1 MYIKIINLLARDGV
15 ANYKTLDINKIEQP
29 FYDFKANECYL
40 QYNESFASH
49 EDLIE
54 ITEQEYLEAKEEQ
67 QKDVVS
73 LEDKVKQLQQ
83 ENEALRESQLSQD
96 ELIMSLILGDE

>member
-1 MYIKIINLLARDGV
+1 MFIKVINLIQENGNAD
-15 ANYKTLDINKIEQP
+15 YKTLQIGKIIQP
-29 FYDFKANECYL
+29 FYNFDKNECYL
-40 QYNESFASH
+40 QYDEAFTPH

-54 ITEQEYLEAKEEQ
+54 ITEEQYFAKQEEQ
-67 QKDVVS
+67 QKKVAP
-73 LEDKVKQLQQ
+73 LEDKVKQLEE